1 MSEQISNSLRGNQF
15 ISNIKTNTN
24 LKQQQQQQ
32 KTVDKMQQ
40 TLKAQHKEKRACS
53 EIV

>member
-1 MSEQISNSLRGNQF
+1 MSEQISNSVRGNQF

-24 LKQQQQQQ
+24 LKQKTKQ
-32 KTVDKMQQ
+32 KTVDKRQQ
-40 TLKAQHKEKRACS
+40 TLKAQHKEKRACR